1 MKTGRAALFLLL
13 AVLLAVPFAVLG
25 QVRIE
30 RDAQGHI
37 TITNKGSKEARE
49 GVSSNSRPSPAV
61 PTRERLEIQ
70 GKLRRACRQK
80 GLDYQLV
87 SALVEAESGYRP
99 NVLSKKGAIGLMQLM
114 PDTAKRFGCRDPWNL
129 DQNIIGG
136 TAYLAYL
143 QKVFN
148 HNTPLVLAAYNAGE
162 NAVQKYLNHIPPYAE
177 TVRYVF
183 RILDDYGR
191 PSVFREA
198 KALLTHPGDFEKYYV
213 ETKGVRPTYHVYY
226 MYVDAKGVR
235 HIYDYPP
242 SGVVTQKIIYKEE

>member
-1 MKTGRAALFLLL
+1 MKVWPAVLALLL
-13 AVLLAVPFAVLG
+13 VLPMASPA

-37 TITNKGSKEARE
+37 LITNKGSKEARDASRGGE
-49 GVSSNSRPSPAV
+49 NSLPAV
-61 PTRERLEIQ
+61 PTRERLRIE
-70 GKLRRACRQK
+70 GKLRKACRRS
-80 GLDYQLV
+80 GLDFHLV

-99 NVLSKKGAIGLMQLM
+99 NVLSKKGAVGLMQLM
-114 PDTAKRFGCRDPWNL
+114 PGTAKRFGCADPWNL
-129 DQNIIGG
+129 DQNIAGG

-143 QKVFN
+143 QKIFN

-162 NAVQKYLNHIPPYAE
+162 NAVQKYDNHIPPYAE

-191 PSVFREA
+191 PSIFREA
-198 KALLTHPGDFEKYYV
+198 KALLTHPGDFERYYV
-213 ETKGVRPTYHVYY
+213 ETRGVRPTYHIYY
-226 MYVDAKGVR
+226 MYIDAKGVR

>member
-1 MKTGRAALFLLL
+1 MKAWPAALVLLL
-13 AVLLAVPFAVLG
+13 ALPIAIPG

-37 TITNKGSKEARE
+37 LITNKGANEARE
-49 GVSSNSRPSPAV
+49 TSRNSGASLPAV

-70 GKLRRACRQK
+70 GKLRRACRRN
-80 GLDYQLV
+80 GLDFHLV

-114 PDTAKRFGCRDPWNL
+114 PDTAKRFGCADPWNL
-129 DQNIIGG
+129 DQNITGG

-162 NAVQKYLNHIPPYAE
+162 NAVQKYDNRIPPYAE

-213 ETKGVRPTYHVYY
+213 ETRGVRPTYHIYY